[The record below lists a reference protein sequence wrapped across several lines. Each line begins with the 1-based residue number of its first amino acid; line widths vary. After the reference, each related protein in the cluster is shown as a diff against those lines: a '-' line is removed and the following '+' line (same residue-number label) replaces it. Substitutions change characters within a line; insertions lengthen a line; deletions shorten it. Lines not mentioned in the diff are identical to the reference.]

1 MPQKSDNLT
10 LVDNT
15 TPVLLGRCAS
25 YPSGLRTLHDSPPRL
40 PHPFAFGL
48 NDFFAGRADR
58 AIALPDG
65 DAPRASIRGKKQ
77 AVAATTCQSGMRIQS
92 KRGQVVRD

>member
-10 LVDNT
+10 LVDNI

-65 DAPRASIRGKKQ
+65 DAPRASIRGQEAGGCCNDLPKWHEDSKQ
-77 AVAATTCQSGMRIQS
+77 ARPSRP
-92 KRGQVVRD
+92 